1 MVDCLFI
8 HCCSCRFSISYIIC
22 LSFFLESS
30 SSVTNDC
37 IQFLLTFYAVWQLF
51 QNWACLLF
59 VPFNKRKIQ
68 LILDKTKIP
77 MSLVIVEFIFCSS
90 AMSEIFSPFCQ
101 EQSCH
106 FLESIWLWQSWQRR
120 HKHKVGYILS
130 SYDPNCSQ
138 NPYCSSVRCV
148 VVDVCSLCNR
158 NCGLCR
164 IAAPKIHVRKSVQS
178 SLVNLKFHIIDIVLN
193 SIVTRTVDPSS
204 ANAVSYLLQCYVTKA
219 KVGTLPPTGLTV
231 FQT

>member
-1 MVDCLFI
+1 MTAFSFYLRFTQCDNFFRIGLVYCLYLLI
-8 HCCSCRFSISYIIC
+8 KGKYSKYLIKRNSNVSCDRRIY
-22 LSFFLESS
+22 
-30 SSVTNDC
+30 
-37 IQFLLTFYAVWQLF
+37 FLLISNEWNILALLSGAVMSFPGVHLTVTKLAASDI
-51 QNWACLLF
+51 NTKWAILCLCCF
-59 VPFNKRKIQ
+59 
-68 LILDKTKIP
+68 
-77 MSLVIVEFIFCSS
+77 
-90 AMSEIFSPFCQ
+90 
-101 EQSCH
+101 
-106 FLESIWLWQSWQRR
+106 
-120 HKHKVGYILS
+120 LS

-148 VVDVCSLCNR
+148 VVDVCSLCNQ

-164 IAAPKIHVRKSVQS
+164 IAAPKIHVRKSIQS

-219 KVGTLPPTGLTV
+219 AAKVGTLPPTGLTV